1 MNTLPGLW
9 RCSSIQALTKR
20 CTVGYEP
27 PNPAR
32 TSASCRRWAVR
43 FSFLGRWASSSSIAS
58 STPAHAPITGERFG
72 RVLYFGRV
80 TFALQILRYGVARGT
95 QPPRDLADT
104 ELVHSVP
111 ASNLADRLHAD
122 HSRLLRKLRS
132 LSGCSLLRDHT
143 ASNLLSFA

>member
-9 RCSSIQALTKR
+9 RCSSTQALTKR

-32 TSASCRRWAVR
+32 TSASCKRWAVR
-43 FSFLGRWASSSSIAS
+43 FSFLGRWASSTSIAS

-80 TFALQILRYGVARGT
+80 TFPSRYFAIVLREA
-95 QPPRDLADT
+95 P
-104 ELVHSVP
+104 
-111 ASNLADRLHAD
+111 
-122 HSRLLRKLRS
+122 SRLAISLILS
-132 LSGCSLLRDHT
+132 LSTRCQRRILPIVSTQITPGLAPQTAESVRLLT
-143 ASNLLSFA
+143 FT